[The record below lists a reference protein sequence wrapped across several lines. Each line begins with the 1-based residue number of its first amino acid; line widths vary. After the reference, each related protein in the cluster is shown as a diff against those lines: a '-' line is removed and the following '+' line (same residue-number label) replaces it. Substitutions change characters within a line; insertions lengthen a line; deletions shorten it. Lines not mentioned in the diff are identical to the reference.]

1 VLSGVAYL
9 HGQGVCHRDIKLA
22 NLLRSSRGSNFQ
34 MKIADFGAACVFTVP
49 DDAATISQSHPS
61 ADEASPDRHA
71 AAAGHE
77 AFKRIDSGRECI
89 GTPCNMAPE
98 IFARR
103 YGPMADLWS
112 LGCVV
117 YELLVGEPPFDP
129 YKLPADDPEYH
140 LKRNVK
146 DGRYPTTAL
155 QAWRELSA
163 YGKDL
168 ISKLLCTSA
177 TSRLSAWEALQHPF
191 MRLRYTT
198 DKSKASSLDLMRKN
212 MRERRKSHL
221 SKTRLAESNASGTS
235 AAAVSDGT
243 QTATRADNGGLLTDA
258 AAAEAALPAA
268 MQPRREK
275 SVIHDLLA
283 AGVLDTEDDIPEDV
297 KKARHTGIA
306 AFEVEDGYDEESSR
320 TARASRAASTD
331 AEQVQVEVKH

>member
-1 VLSGVAYL
+1 
-9 HGQGVCHRDIKLA
+9 
-22 NLLRSSRGSNFQ
+22 
-34 MKIADFGAACVFTVP
+34 
-49 DDAATISQSHPS
+49 
-61 ADEASPDRHA
+61 
-71 AAAGHE
+71 
-77 AFKRIDSGRECI
+77 
-89 GTPCNMAPE
+89 
-98 IFARR
+98 
-103 YGPMADLWS
+103 
-112 LGCVV
+112 
-117 YELLVGEPPFDP
+117 
-129 YKLPADDPEYH
+129 
-140 LKRNVK
+140 
-146 DGRYPTTAL
+146 
-155 QAWRELSA
+155 
-163 YGKDL
+163 
-168 ISKLLCTSA
+168 
-177 TSRLSAWEALQHPF
+177 